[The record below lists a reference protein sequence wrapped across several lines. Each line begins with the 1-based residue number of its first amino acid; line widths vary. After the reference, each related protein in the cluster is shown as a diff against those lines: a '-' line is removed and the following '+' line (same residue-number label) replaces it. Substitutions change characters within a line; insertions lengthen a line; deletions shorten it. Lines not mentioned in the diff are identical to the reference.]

1 MRPEEGAMFV
11 ALSLVLLGAGAAW
24 VIGSSGRTVAQAG
37 ELLKEL
43 GNKWGLEYQPSPN
56 LGLPELR
63 GIYRSHHILFQV
75 WPTTRRGR
83 STERK
88 RLVVSIQVPFDGI
101 IRICR
106 RNGDSHMDIL
116 GTQPVRTGDATFD
129 SRFLTSATDQ
139 KLTKSLL
146 NGEIREAL
154 TEIQETEV
162 CISSNQVRIYGEG
175 DVVTEKELARWLEA
189 AIQIGQ
195 RMKSVVK

>member
-1 MRPEEGAMFV
+1 MFV
-11 ALSLVLLGAGAAW
+11 ALSLILLGAGAAL
-24 VIGSSGRTVAQAG
+24 VIGSTGRTVTQAG

-43 GNKWGLEYQPSPN
+43 GNKWGLEYQPSRS

-75 WPTTRRGR
+75 WPTSRRGQ
-83 STERK
+83 SAERK
-88 RLVVSIQVPFDGI
+88 RLVVSVQVPFEGI

-106 RNGDSHMDIL
+106 RNGRSYMDIL
-116 GTQPVRTGDATFD
+116 GTKPVKTGDAAFD
-129 SRFLTSATDQ
+129 TKFLTSATDQ
-139 KLTKSLL
+139 ELTRSLL

-154 TEIQETEV
+154 ADIRETEV

-175 DVVTEKELARWLEA
+175 DVVTEQELARWLDT

-195 RMKSVVK
+195 RMQSILS

>member
-1 MRPEEGAMFV
+1 MFV
-11 ALSLVLLGAGAAW
+11 AFSLVLLGAGAAW
-24 VIGSSGRTVAQAG
+24 VIGSSGRTVTQAG

-43 GNKWGLEYQPSPN
+43 GNKWGLQYQPSPT

-63 GIYRSHHILFQV
+63 GIYRSHHILFQI
-75 WPTTRRGR
+75 WPTTRKGR

-88 RLVVSIQVPFDGI
+88 RLVVSVQVPFEGI

-116 GTQPVRTGDATFD
+116 GTKPVKTGDPTFD
-129 SRFLTSATDQ
+129 SRFLTSATNQ
-139 KLTKSLL
+139 ELTRSLL

-154 TEIQETEV
+154 SEIQETEV

-175 DVVTEKELARWLEA
+175 DVVTERELARWLDA
-189 AIQIGQ
+189 AIRIGQ
-195 RMKSVVK
+195 RMESVLT